1 MMGPQIYSRP
11 TLYTIDPLYG
21 ASLLTIRHAPL
32 LLPPCIQLTRFN
44 YIDSDLRTRH
54 ALLWTG
60 AWHVGMF

>member
-1 MMGPQIYSRP
+1 MTGLQTNRKTAQYA
-11 TLYTIDPLYG
+11 IDPLQG
-21 ASLLTIRHAPL
+21 AVLLTLRHARL
-32 LLPPCIQLTRFN
+32 LLPPCARLTRFN